1 MEEFRRVFFILLF
14 EHLHYTFCQAFPYV
28 TQGWQV
34 QAVKHNPLPQ
44 INYPAPRSCYNYWHR
59 PSHTSESQKILNFI
73 ITLIVHSHIRNMKAL
88 SEPFPKFILS
98 VRLLLISPCSKKK
111 KKSRNSF
118 SCSLKRGTAVM
129 TSQTNQCHFQQN
141 YFIFLPTSKKLEQFH
156 NKP

>member
-111 KKSRNSF
+111 KKQEFLFLLIEERNSCNDFTDKSMPFPTELFHF
-118 SCSLKRGTAVM
+118 SPYFEKIRTI
-129 TSQTNQCHFQQN
+129 SQ
-141 YFIFLPTSKKLEQFH
+141 
-156 NKP
+156 